1 MHDNHEID
9 FELLNSD
16 RSALF
21 TSVYTDYQY
30 VNDLCSFHR
39 NSARIDIATGEVF
52 ATVPGNEGNWD
63 LVQVESLPFTVP
75 GFDHSASFYT
85 YGFEWSESK
94 VSFYIDLEDGV
105 GHRALFEVLSDGSG
119 GMNDHIPN
127 MPAYTFFNTWHTYV
141 DWWSRADAPPP
152 SIDAVMAIDYVK
164 ITQIGSSTTNAP
176 TSQITTAEPSP
187 SPSKQ
192 PTNEPT
198 HQVCVFL

>member
-1 MHDNHEID
+1 MSYLWKDERFCKTSIWLLLIFVVSYVLTFFLLRVLVSFSMHDNHEID

-127 MPAYTFFNTWHTYV
+127 MPAYTFFNTWHT
-141 DWWSRADAPPP
+141 
-152 SIDAVMAIDYVK
+152 
-164 ITQIGSSTTNAP
+164 
-176 TSQITTAEPSP
+176 
-187 SPSKQ
+187 
-192 PTNEPT
+192 
-198 HQVCVFL
+198 C

>member
-30 VNDLCSFHR
+30 VNDLCLFHR

-85 YGFEWSESK
+85 MGLNGVNQRYLSILIWKMEWVIVHCLK
-94 VSFYIDLEDGV
+94 YCLMV
-105 GHRALFEVLSDGSG
+105 
-119 GMNDHIPN
+119 
-127 MPAYTFFNTWHTYV
+127 
-141 DWWSRADAPPP
+141 
-152 SIDAVMAIDYVK
+152 
-164 ITQIGSSTTNAP
+164 
-176 TSQITTAEPSP
+176 AE
-187 SPSKQ
+187 
-192 PTNEPT
+192 E
-198 HQVCVFL
+198 